1 MKKIA
6 FSIIFLLLVNCM
18 CFPQTVKTIQHGGLT
33 RDYIEYV
40 PSIYNGSEPV
50 PILICLHGLGDNM
63 SNFTSIGMHDVADT
77 ANFIVITPQ
86 ALMATV
92 YTYQVGTAWNSGV
105 SYSGIVLNQNIDDM
119 GFIRALIDTTMI
131 LYHIDTNRIYVT
143 GFSMGGFMCN
153 RLACEMNDVFA
164 AIASV
169 SGTLGNTIVCN
180 PPAPIPVC
188 HFHGTADGTVSYTG
202 NQYGNDAE
210 VLVEYWRNY
219 NNCDSIPVIDSM
231 PDIVSDGLQFV
242 KFTYANGDDNSEV
255 LFYKVLNGDHNW
267 YYYPNNDIT
276 YTIEIWN
283 FLKKFS
289 KNSLSSIVE
298 LKKSSINIFPNPANG
313 FVNIELPE
321 SFKNSTVTIYSI
333 TGENIVSLIPEN
345 QKISISLE
353 NFDPGIYFLHYQN
366 QNVSITDKI
375 VIISNNY

>member
-1 MKKIA
+1 
-6 FSIIFLLLVNCM
+6 M